1 MPEGCALEQIIFFD
15 DNLNQIKIV
24 KSKFQEI
31 SRLDRM
37 ALAVHE
43 LSYLYYRIQPMNV
56 EDANW
61 GRYRTNSSQ
70 EAREFSARLLME
82 DELHPKSR
90 LLDPPYSFNSMPTRC
105 TDDSPFENAFYSTT
119 VDSHYFWSFKVLF
132 NYWTP
137 YLTYVEFPY
146 NFEAELLDKAHGEF
160 KVRGDV
166 IYDDGSPKPMR
177 LVIEVE
183 KQPGQAATIRLLN
196 AAKHQVSDK
205 AKVLECDATR
215 RLSHWI

>member
-119 VDSHYFWSFKVLF
+119 VDSHYFGLSKFSLIIGLHILLIWNFLIILKPNFWIKPTVNSKCAGTLF
-132 NYWTP
+132 
-137 YLTYVEFPY
+137 
-146 NFEAELLDKAHGEF
+146 
-160 KVRGDV
+160 
-166 IYDDGSPKPMR
+166 MMM
-177 LVIEVE
+177 EV
-183 KQPGQAATIRLLN
+183 QNR
-196 AAKHQVSDK
+196 
-205 AKVLECDATR
+205 
-215 RLSHWI
+215 